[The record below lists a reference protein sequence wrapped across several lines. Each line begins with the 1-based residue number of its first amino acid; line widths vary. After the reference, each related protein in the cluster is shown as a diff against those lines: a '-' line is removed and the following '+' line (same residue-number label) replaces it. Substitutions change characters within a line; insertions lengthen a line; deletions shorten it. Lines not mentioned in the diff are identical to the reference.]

1 MYLDYWQLQRKP
13 FENTPDPE
21 FYYFSPAHKD
31 AFIRFKYAL
40 AENKGAILLTGDYGC
55 GKTTLIRLL
64 ISDLKRSGKFRF
76 ALVNTPRGDGCELL
90 KSILTELGVAE
101 VPETLREAERAVGEA
116 LVEGFQ
122 AGLTTVVIVDES
134 QLIQDQDALEE
145 LRLLLNYQLSDR
157 FLINL
162 FLVGQPEFSLAIDLM
177 PQLKQ
182 RFFTRYHLGP
192 LSLVDTRQYIAH
204 RLKVAGNPNPIFDDG
219 AIELIWEQS
228 EGVPRRINNICDLS
242 LLFGASAR
250 RKKVSREIIEKA
262 L

>member
-13 FENTPDPE
+13 FENTPDPD
-21 FYYFSPAHKD
+21 FFYFSPAHKD

-64 ISDLKRSGKFRF
+64 ISDLKKSGKFRF
-76 ALVNTPRGDGCELL
+76 ALVNTPRGNGFDLL
-90 KSILTELGVAE
+90 KNILLELGH
-101 VPETLREAERAVGEA
+101 PDSPDDLRDAERAIGES
-116 LVEGFQ
+116 LVDGFQ
-122 AGLTTVVIVDES
+122 AQLVTVVIVDES

-145 LRLLLNYQLSDR
+145 LRLLLNFQLNDR

-162 FLVGQPEFSLAIDLM
+162 FLVGQPEFNEAIDRL

-192 LSLVDTRQYIAH
+192 LSQTDTHQYIAH
-204 RLKVAGNPNPIFDDG
+204 RLKIAGNPNQIFEDA
-219 AIELIWEQS
+219 AIDLIWEQS
-228 EGVPRRINNICDLS
+228 DGVPRRINNICDLS

-250 RKKVSREIIEKA
+250 RKKISREIVEKA